1 MADLDTLRDLRR
13 LAATLLARVDEAI
26 GEAER
31 IAALP
36 VDELARGRTNPAIV
50 VVLSTMGPMKPK
62 DVAERLRQAG
72 RNVTDAAV
80 YQACHRMALAGA
92 LRRDGGRYS
101 VPPKAKRRA

>member
-50 VVLSTMGPMKPK
+50 AALSAMGPTKPK
-62 DVAERLRQAG
+62 EVAERLRQAG
-72 RNVTDAAV
+72 RNVTVAAV
-80 YQACHRMALAGA
+80 YQACHRMALAGT

-101 VPPKAKRRA
+101 VATKRKP

>member
-31 IAALP
+31 VASLP

-50 VVLSTMGPMKPK
+50 AVLSTFGPMKPG
-62 DVAERLRQAG
+62 DVAEHLRRAG
-72 RNVTDAAV
+72 RDVTDDAV
-80 YQACHRMALAGA
+80 YQACHRMAIAGT
-92 LRRDGGRYS
+92 LRREDGRYS
-101 VPPKAKRRA
+101 VATKGKP

>member
-50 VVLSTMGPMKPK
+50 VVLSALGPMKPK
-62 DVAERLRQAG
+62 EVAERLRQAG
-72 RNVTDAAV
+72 RKVADVAV
-80 YQACHRMALAGA
+80 YQACHRMALAGT

-101 VPPKAKRRA
+101 LPTKAKRKA